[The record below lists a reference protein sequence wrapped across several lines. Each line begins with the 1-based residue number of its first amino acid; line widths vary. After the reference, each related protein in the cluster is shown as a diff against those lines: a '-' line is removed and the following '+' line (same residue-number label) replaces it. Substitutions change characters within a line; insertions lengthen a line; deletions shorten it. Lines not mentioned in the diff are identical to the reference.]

1 MSAQQHPGH
10 CASQPSSPNQPH
22 SIEPPF
28 TRPSRQ
34 EKLLLASAAP
44 ICIHGFTFPS
54 QPSTLNQ
61 TTMHHRETL
70 AIKKT
75 PFQRQAGIVS
85 RMYSSH
91 IPGCQVHRD
100 DVNVFA
106 SQGAEQNRVINT
118 TPDFI
123 SQLFSETRKPLIID
137 EKFYTAFFLF
147 QERVYP
153 SHHFYSQRCATLF
166 MIT

>member
-1 MSAQQHPGH
+1 MLQGFFPTSVFLDSTCFSPPFPGLSSPFYNDPRVMSAQQHPGH

-34 EKLLLASAAP
+34 EKLLSASAAP

-91 IPGCQVHRD
+91 IPGCQVHCD
-100 DVNVFA
+100 DVNA
-106 SQGAEQNRVINT
+106 
-118 TPDFI
+118 
-123 SQLFSETRKPLIID
+123 LLRKELSKI
-137 EKFYTAFFLF
+137 E
-147 QERVYP
+147 
-153 SHHFYSQRCATLF
+153 
-166 MIT
+166 